1 MTKKSDSAVYIFL
14 VILIFVPLSRLS
26 GADSSST
33 SSSTKSSSSASSAS
47 TSSSSSDNW
56 TIAAEKF
63 TFSQKTGI
71 TQSESAAAE
80 LLPKLILE
88 QLAENLER
96 MAPSQEQLDRKQY
109 DFQKK
114 RLDLFLQLSK
124 EVQTRD
130 SLILGDYTDKELQKL
145 LKSEDEKIAAI
156 KKQIAD
162 SLAQEADDVKNAA
175 SGIARDEE
183 REKGIDEGK
192 VFDDNNV
199 PDSEK
204 DDALRFRN
212 MLKGL
217 VSGSSEKQTSSPVK
231 LYKDDFSQLFDA
243 GDTARKAGY
252 DSREFEDAV
261 ISAGIN
267 ALVRG
272 RLTIYGGYV
281 SATVSLVVYPGVRTV
296 GTVTDVNSV
305 SDFRALA
312 VSIARQLTPK
322 ITNSMPV
329 ELVFDIKPEEAAE
342 NVVLT
347 IDDVVYKVIPDHLI
361 VQSGIHS
368 VTLSSPG
375 FKQVSTS
382 YAFRGSRQ
390 FNVSVELLRDNPGT
404 LSLRF
409 KEPLIGTM
417 YANGSGS
424 GQVDEEYPVAKI
436 EINNQP
442 ILGQFIS
449 EDGTAVSFYVPL
461 NLVQNGATLMVNAK
475 PFDRDKY
482 IDIRRRWMYGSYS
495 ALIISLMGTFYTY
508 GTFYSQYVG
517 YVDGYVDYANAVGW
531 QRATWI
537 CAGVSIGCGV
547 FFVYE
552 LVRYFIAAD
561 KVLPAHAYVSE
572 YDDSALLPPELN
584 APVQPETQENPS
596 SADESENN
604 NETKDNG
611 VQ

>member
-1 MTKKSDSAVYIFL
+1 MMKKSDSAAYILL
-14 VILIFVPLSRLS
+14 VILIFVPLPRLS
-26 GADSSST
+26 AADST
-33 SSSTKSSSSASSAS
+33 S
-47 TSSSSSDNW
+47 TSSSSTGSPATGSSSAGSSSSDAW

-63 TFSQKTGI
+63 TFVQQSGI
-71 TQSESAAAE
+71 TKSESAAAE

-96 MAPSQEQLDRKQY
+96 MAPVQEQLDRKQY

-124 EVQTRD
+124 EVQSRD
-130 SLILGDYTDKELQKL
+130 SLVLGDYTDRELQKL
-145 LKSEDEKIAAI
+145 LKSEDEKIAAL

-162 SLAQEADDVKNAA
+162 SLGQEEEDVKNAA

-204 DDALRFRN
+204 DDASRFRD
-212 MLKGL
+212 MLRGF

-231 LYKDDFSQLFDA
+231 LYKDDFTQLFDA

-261 ISAGIN
+261 IAAGIN

-329 ELVFDIKPEEAAE
+329 ELVFDIQPEEAAE

-361 VQSGIHS
+361 VQSGVHS

-382 YAFRGSRQ
+382 YAFRGSRR

-404 LSLRF
+404 LSLRL
-409 KEPLIGTM
+409 KKPLIGTV
-417 YANGSGS
+417 YANGGRS
-424 GQVDEEYPVAKI
+424 GQVDEEYPAAKI

-449 EDGTAVSFYVPL
+449 EDGAAVSFYVPL

-475 PFDRDKY
+475 PFDRSRY

-517 YVDGYVDYANAVGW
+517 YLDGYVDYENAAGW

-561 KVLPAHAYVSE
+561 KVLPDRAYVSE
-572 YDDSALLPPELN
+572 YDAGTLLPPELN
-584 APVQPETQENPS
+584 VSVQPETPENPP
-596 SADESENN
+596 ADESENT
-604 NETKDNG
+604 NETKNNG